1 MTHRNR
7 QVTHMHR
14 TTTCA
19 LVALAALIATPR
31 ASDAQATQPPTQ
43 SVTVTIKIP
52 FTLQRIY
59 PEVTAVQFICM
70 LYAASSPVNLTG
82 MGPSAKIPLAGLSK
96 AADGSMTGEATATG
110 AVNVPVDAAGKGGSY
125 RCLAY
130 GDIGGVLHQFLP
142 GNPTVGARSLA
153 TVAPA
158 VEGTFTW

>member
-1 MTHRNR
+1 MTHWNR
-7 QVTHMHR
+7 QLTHMHR
-14 TTTCA
+14 TTTSA

-31 ASDAQATQPPTQ
+31 ASDAQTTQPPTQ

-70 LYAASSPVNLTG
+70 LYAAGNPVNLTG
-82 MGPSAKIPLAGLSK
+82 MGPSAKIPLAGLSR

-110 AVNVPVDAAGKGGSY
+110 PVNVPVDAAGKGGSY

-130 GDIGGVLHQFLP
+130 GVIGGVSYQFHPSSSNAAVKSL
-142 GNPTVGARSLA
+142 GTVI
-153 TVAPA
+153 PE